1 MVTIK
6 RMQSTDALSVF
17 VNTVDLG
24 SFAAAGLAHGIT
36 ASAAA
41 RIVTR
46 LEAQLGAKL
55 LARSTRRLVLT
66 QEGEAYL
73 PHARAALAAV
83 AAGQDEMAASQGRVQ
98 GLIRVNSGTAFA
110 RYRLAR
116 LLPQFHARYPAV
128 QLDLTVT
135 DRRIDPEAEQIDV
148 TIRGGPLTDSG
159 LILKPLATVRRVMA
173 ASPAYLAR
181 CGTPRAPLDLL
192 QHNCLLL
199 KGFAR
204 LAQWPMLQDGRRL
217 PVPVSGSVRADNADL
232 LLDLAVAGM
241 GIVWLGDFL
250 GEQALATGQLVPVL
264 AGQYDDD
271 PQPLSALILPGRQ
284 HVARVRAFVDFL
296 AEALGPA
303 AAARAPVR

>member
-1 MVTIK
+1 
-6 RMQSTDALSVF
+6 MQPTDTLTVF

-24 SFAAAGLAHGIT
+24 SFAAAGLAGNIT

-46 LEAQLGAKL
+46 LETHLGVKL
-55 LARSTRRLVLT
+55 LARTTRRLTLT

-83 AAGQDEMAASQGRVQ
+83 AAGEAEMAARQGRVQ
-98 GLIRVNSGTAFA
+98 GLIRVNTGTAFA

-116 LLPQFHARYPAV
+116 LLPAFQSRFPAV
-128 QLDLTVT
+128 QVDLTVS
-135 DRRIDPEAEQIDV
+135 DRRLDPEADQIDV
-148 TIRGGPLTDSG
+148 TIRVGPLADSG
-159 LILKPLATVRRVMA
+159 LVLKPLGTVRRVMA

-181 CGTPRAPLDLL
+181 HGTPRAPLDLL

-199 KGFAR
+199 KGFDR
-204 LAQWPMLQDGRRL
+204 LAQWPMLQDGRRQL
-217 PVPVSGSVRADNADL
+217 VPVSGTVRADNADL

-241 GIVWLGDFL
+241 GIVWMGDFL
-250 GEQALATGQLVPVL
+250 AEQALAAGQLVPVL
-264 AGQYDDD
+264 AGQFDDD

-296 AEALGPA
+296 TESLVTDGYPE
-303 AAARAPVR
+303 

>member
-1 MVTIK
+1 
-6 RMQSTDALSVF
+6 MQTTDSLVVF

-24 SFAAAGLAHGIT
+24 SFAAAGLAGGMT

-83 AAGQDEMAASQGRVQ
+83 AAGQAEMAASQGRVQ
-98 GLIRVNSGTAFA
+98 GLIRVNTGTAFA

-116 LLPQFHARYPAV
+116 LLPQFHARYPGV
-128 QLDLTVT
+128 TLDLTVT
-135 DRRIDPEAEQIDV
+135 DRRIDPEAGQIDV
-148 TIRGGPLTDSG
+148 TIRVGPLADSG
-159 LILKPLATVRRVMA
+159 LILKPLGTVRRVIA

-204 LAQWPMLQDGRRL
+204 LAQWPMMQDGRHL
-217 PVPVSGSVRADNADL
+217 PVPVSGTVRADNADL

-250 GEQALATGQLVPVL
+250 GEQAMATGQLVPVL

-296 AEALGPA
+296 AESLGSGA
-303 AAARAPVR
+303 AAKAPGR

>member
-1 MVTIK
+1 
-6 RMQSTDALSVF
+6 MQSTDVLTVF

-24 SFAAAGLAHGIT
+24 SFAAAGLAGGIT

-46 LEAQLGAKL
+46 LEAQLGVRL
-55 LARSTRRLVLT
+55 LARTTRRLVLT

-73 PHARAALAAV
+73 PHARAALAALAAGAAEV
-83 AAGQDEMAASQGRVQ
+83 AARQGRVQ
-98 GLIRVNSGTAFA
+98 GLIRVNTGTAFA

-116 LLPQFHARYPAV
+116 LLPGFHARYPGV
-128 QLDLTVT
+128 ELDLTVT
-135 DRRIDPEAEQIDV
+135 DRRIDPEAGQIDV
-148 TIRGGPLTDSG
+148 TVRVGPLADSA
-159 LILKPLATVRRVMA
+159 LVLKPLGTVRRVMA
-173 ASPAYLAR
+173 ASPVYLAR
-181 CGTPRAPLDLL
+181 RGTPRVPLDLL

-199 KGFAR
+199 KGFER
-204 LAQWPMLQDGRRL
+204 LAQWPMVQDGRRL

-250 GEQALATGQLVPVL
+250 GEQALAAGQLVPVL

-296 AEALGPA
+296 AETLKQPLDAG
-303 AAARAPVR
+303 

>member
-1 MVTIK
+1 MHT
-6 RMQSTDALSVF
+6 TDPLALF
-17 VNTVDLG
+17 VQTVDCG
-24 SFAAAGLAHGIT
+24 SFVAAGLAAGIT

-41 RIVTR
+41 RIVSR
-46 LEAQLGAKL
+46 LESQLGVKL

-73 PHARAALAAV
+73 PHARAALAAL
-83 AAGQDEMAASQGRVQ
+83 AAGQDELAASQGRVQ
-98 GLIRVNSGTAFA
+98 GLVRVNTGTAFA
-110 RYRLAR
+110 RHRLAR
-116 LLPQFHARYPAV
+116 LLPAFHARYPGV

-135 DRRIDPEAEQIDV
+135 DRRIDPEAQQFDV
-148 TIRGGPLTDSG
+148 TIRVGPLADSG
-159 LILKPLATVRRVMA
+159 LILKPLGTVRRIMA

-181 CGTPRAPLDLL
+181 RGMPRTPLDLL
-192 QHNCLLL
+192 QHDCLLL

-204 LAQWPMLQDGRRL
+204 LAQWPMLQEGRRVL
-217 PVPVSGSVRADNADL
+217 VPVAGSVRADSADV

-250 GEQALATGQLVPVL
+250 GEQALANGQLVPVL

-284 HVARVRAFVDFL
+284 QVARVRAFVDFL
-296 AEALGPA
+296 AEALGSAKAPA
-303 AAARAPVR
+303 H

>member
-1 MVTIK
+1 
-6 RMQSTDALSVF
+6 MQTEDVLTVF

-24 SFAAAGLAHGIT
+24 TFAAAGLAGGIT

-46 LEAQLGAKL
+46 LETQLGVKL

-73 PHARAALAAV
+73 PHARAALAAM
-83 AAGQDEMAASQGRVQ
+83 AAGQAELAASRGRVQ
-98 GLIRVNSGTAFA
+98 GLLRVNTGTAFA
-110 RYRLAR
+110 RYRLAQ
-116 LLPQFHARYPAV
+116 LLPGFHARYPGV
-128 QLDLTVT
+128 TLELGVT
-135 DRRIDPEAEQIDV
+135 DQRIDPEAAQIDV
-148 TIRGGPLTDSG
+148 TIRVGPLDDSG
-159 LILKPLATVRRVMA
+159 LILKPLGTVRRVMA

-181 CGTPRAPLDLL
+181 CGTPRTPLDLL

-204 LAQWPMLQDGRRL
+204 LAQWPLRQDGRHL
-217 PVPVSGSVRADNADL
+217 PVPVSGTVRADSANL

-250 GEQALATGQLVPVL
+250 GEQALASGELVPVL

-284 HVARVRAFVDFL
+284 HVARVRAFVDYL
-296 AEALGPA
+296 AESLVSPSPA
-303 AAARAPVR
+303 TAPGR